1 MFQGVLIT
9 ETCSPPFCFS
19 QVGAEAKELIWADV
33 EGMKTEKFTQKPL
46 VFASVATDRSD
57 GAVDVRLPENTPT
70 QMKMEL
76 QGSSTAE
83 KISYLPTPQPTPF

>member
-1 MFQGVLIT
+1 MG
-9 ETCSPPFCFS
+9 PPLAC
-19 QVGAEAKELIWADV
+19 GE
-33 EGMKTEKFTQKPL
+33 
-46 VFASVATDRSD
+46 VATDRSD